1 MRTDMAP
8 RQSLADD
15 RSYKGAT
22 MVMMMMMMMAMMMIV
37 MMMVVLGQLDN
48 IRSSTYNDVT

>member
-1 MRTDMAP
+1 
-8 RQSLADD
+8 
-15 RSYKGAT
+15 
-22 MVMMMMMMMAMMMIV
+22 MMMMAMMMIV

>member
-1 MRTDMAP
+1 
-8 RQSLADD
+8 
-15 RSYKGAT
+15 
-22 MVMMMMMMMAMMMIV
+22 MVMMMMAMMMIV

>member
-1 MRTDMAP
+1 MEIDMAP
-8 RQSLADD
+8 RQSIADD
-15 RSYKGAT
+15 RSYKGAA
-22 MVMMMMMMMAMMMIV
+22 MVMMMMAMMMIV

>member
-1 MRTDMAP
+1 MAP

-15 RSYKGAT
+15 RSYKGAA
-22 MVMMMMMMMAMMMIV
+22 MVMMMMAMMMIV

-48 IRSSTYNDVT
+48 IRSSTYKEVT